1 MFFNKKKNKVKIQ
14 IRCYDKDKIQKY
26 DEINDKNIFIN
37 VFYFVIIKP
46 EDMVNKVWTECTLKV
61 DKYEV
66 GDIYEGLYDTKTG
79 EITIYE

>member
-1 MFFNKKKNKVKIQ
+1 
-14 IRCYDKDKIQKY
+14 
-26 DEINDKNIFIN
+26 
-37 VFYFVIIKP
+37 
-46 EDMVNKVWTECTLKV
+46 MVNKVWTECTLKV